1 MTAIQGPSRT
11 AAKAQSRSSSAAD
24 WTPTSWRGRPAQQMP
39 VYADAAALAGA
50 EARLRRYPPL
60 VFAGEARKLK
70 AALAKV
76 AAGDAFLLQGGDCAE
91 SFAGLH
97 RQQHPRHVPRA
108 AADGRRADLRRRR
121 AGGEGRPHGR
131 PVRQAALVQRR
142 EDRRR
147 RAAVLPRRQRQRL
160 RVHRRGAPARS
171 RAHGAG
177 LQPVGR
183 DANLLRAFA
192 QGGYADLHEVNRWN
206 LDFVRNSPASE
217 RYHDLAA
224 RLDETLN
231 FMAACGLN
239 SATTPQIAETDFF
252 TSHEALLL
260 QYEEAL
266 TRVEFDLGRLVRLL
280 GPHAVD
286 RRPHAPARRRA
297 CRVPARRAQPAGLQG
312 GPVALGRRLP
322 APDRHAQPG
331 QRARP
336 HRHHLAHGRRQGGR
350 QAAGAA
356 ARAPRRRAARSCGR
370 AIPCTA
376 TP

>member
-1 MTAIQGPSRT
+1 
-11 AAKAQSRSSSAAD
+11 
-24 WTPTSWRGRPAQQMP
+24 MP
-39 VYADAAALAGA
+39 VYPDAAALAGA

-70 AALAKV
+70 TALAKV
-76 AAGDAFLLQGGDCAE
+76 ADGRGLPAAGRRLRRELRR
-91 SFAGLH
+91 LH

-160 RVHRRGAPARS
+160 RVHGRRAPARS

-183 DANLLRAFA
+183 DA
-192 QGGYADLHEVNRWN
+192 Q
-206 LDFVRNSPASE
+206 P
-217 RYHDLAA
+217 AA
-224 RLDETLN
+224 RLRPGRLCRPARGQSLEPRLRAQLAGVGALPGPRRAPRRDAELHGRLRAQLGDH
-231 FMAACGLN
+231 AADRRDRLLHQPRG
-239 SATTPQIAETDFF
+239 AAA
-252 TSHEALLL
+252 ALRGG
-260 QYEEAL
+260 ADP
-266 TRVEFDLGRLVRLL
+266 RRFDLGRLVRLL

-297 CRVPARRAQPAGLQG
+297 CRVPARRAQSARLQG
-312 GPVALGRRLP
+312 RPVALGRRHA
-322 APDRHAQPG
+322 APDRHAQPR

-336 HRHHLAHGRRQGGR
+336 HRHHRPHGRRQGGR
-350 QAAGAA
+350 EAAAAGARGE
-356 ARAPRRRAARSCGR
+356 ARRPLGGVVVRSHARQHRDRVERPARPATSTPSCAR
-370 AIPCTA
+370 
-376 TP
+376 